1 MQFQTLPTTAWH
13 RHIAAIAR
21 YIPVVSKI
29 DLAKARLDPPGAA
42 ISP

>member
-1 MQFQTLPTTAWH
+1 MQFQTQPTTAWQ

-21 YIPVVSKI
+21 YIPVASKI
-29 DLAKARLDPPGAA
+29 DPAKARPDPPGAA